1 MQLNIGTPE
10 YKTITHFQDGANGNI
25 ISILEKNYPSALSQ
39 VTEIAKEFKG
49 ETLKDSAFNV
59 WSYLKN
65 NIQYKADGSIHQ
77 KILLPKRLVADKIG
91 DCKSFSLFGASVL
104 GAMGYRVGFCYASYS
119 SNPTPSHVYVIAE
132 DKKKNRVI
140 VDGVWHSFNSEKTFN
155 HKKIHWM
162 KISTLSGV
170 GELNDMTTEKIVE
183 KIKMW
188 RNSIDN
194 YAPGSSER
202 IQIRKR
208 LSDLFTIYKERTGT
222 EIGKTKKGGGKV
234 GKGIKKVALSPGR
247 NAFLALIKLNARGV
261 ASRIANALIKNPSGV
276 ENMWVKKLGGSF
288 ASLKKAVEK
297 GKDKKPFLGAKAVK
311 GIEGPELVALALP
324 VIAAVG
330 KFLKEIKGDVGDSS
344 GSLEADGVEAGGDA
358 SVDLDSPD
366 TEVSDKGKGADHD
379 GSGFSL
385 SPKVMLIGGLVV
397 AGILVVP
404 KLMKK

>member
-10 YKTITHFQDGANGNI
+10 YKTVTHFQDGANGDI
-25 ISILEKNYPSALSQ
+25 ISILEKNYPSALNQ
-39 VTEIAKEFKG
+39 VSEIAKEFKG
-49 ETLKDSAFNV
+49 ETLKDSAFKV
-59 WSYLKN
+59 WSYLKD

-91 DCKSFSLFGASVL
+91 DCKSYSLFAASML

-132 DKKKNRVI
+132 DKKGNRVL
-140 VDGVWHSFNSEKTFN
+140 VDGVWHSFNSEKSFN

-162 KISTLSGV
+162 RISTLSGV
-170 GELNDMTTEKIVE
+170 GELNDLPTEKIIE
-183 KIKMW
+183 RIKVW
-188 RNSIDN
+188 RGRIDN

-202 IQIRKR
+202 QQIRKR
-208 LSDLFTIYKERTGT
+208 LSDLVAIYKDRTGT
-222 EIGKTKKGGGKV
+222 EIGKTKGKGKV

-247 NAFLALIKLNARGV
+247 NAFLTLIKLNARGV
-261 ASRIANALIKNPSGV
+261 ATRIANALIKNPSGV
-276 ENMWVKKLGGSF
+276 ENMWVKKLGGNIS
-288 ASLKKAVEK
+288 ALKKAVEK
-297 GKDKKPFLGAKAVK
+297 GKDKKPFLGAKTVK

-330 KFLKEIKGDVGDSS
+330 KFLKGIKGDVGDAA
-344 GSLEADGVEAGGDA
+344 GSLESDGVEAGGDA
-358 SVDLDSPD
+358 SVDLDSPE

-385 SPKVMLIGGLVV
+385 SPKVMLIGGVLL
-397 AGILVVP
+397 AGIFVVP